1 MIQIKGGFD
10 QSLVFAVQPEFLL
23 PSIDRQF
30 ARDARDRIQQKA
42 SGSEGSRYLT
52 LRSGD
57 TAKNAFGYATP
68 TGAVIGAS
76 GPGVQLQEEGSDGLP
91 GGVVTPKTSKYL
103 TFRLFQ
109 PGDTTEATGRWV
121 RLRSVKIRA
130 THFIRDS
137 IDETLTDLPLYVAH
151 ALKENGW

>member
-1 MIQIKGGFD
+1 MIQVKGGFD
-10 QSLVFAVQPEFLL
+10 QALLFPLEPELLL
-23 PSIDRQF
+23 PSMDRQF
-30 ARDARDRIQQKA
+30 AQAAKERIQKKA

-76 GPGVQLQEEGSDGLP
+76 GPGVNLQEEGSDDLP
-91 GGVVTPKTSKYL
+91 DGVVKPTKSKYL

-137 IDETLTDLPLYVAH
+137 IDETLDDLPLFVAQ
-151 ALKENGW
+151 ALRENG